1 MIKYAPLSHS
11 FFRHASLWWRGGWA
25 GVFVLLATP
34 AAIASPYTVQ
44 SISAEADRVIIALS
58 EVVSF
63 TQAALP
69 GDARRNLKDR
79 CYVDL
84 TPAILDRMA
93 RRYVAVDSAVIH
105 QVRAAQFRADTVRVV
120 LDLGSSRRCQVT
132 PLSDPPRLQV
142 SMVTHAEEKPR
153 AVSTTMP
160 EEAAV
165 NVEEG
170 RSSSEAKP
178 GTESKTTPI
187 DAAASAVPKTPRP
200 EVADAEQPSTR
211 MSVTIYPTP
220 TPVGTSAQ
228 AAQGMSEERPS
239 RVLALED
246 AYQLAV
252 VNEEQVVIA
261 AHELAK
267 AELLPWR
274 AIALMTPRGEIGS
287 SYTRNKDAI
296 AFNAPPEAQSLFG
309 GSSVIRPRDNWLA
322 TFQVT
327 QPLIEPSFF
336 PSWRLGKEAVREEE
350 ERYEFTIRGVL
361 FGVAQAYY
369 EVLRFEA
376 QVKVAQDTL
385 NLAQEEMK
393 RAQVR
398 FRVGEVTKTDVLR
411 AEVAVERAGRALV
424 VDRNRL
430 KLARTVLARTVGLSE
445 VVGVLEPS
453 PPQSTGS
460 DYASLLDQA
469 YAQRQD
475 LRAQN
480 FAISVARERKNLV
493 LTRYFPQVNA
503 QFSYPRLDPETFA
516 NRDEFWTLFVNL
528 RWTIFDGGNRE
539 IDLLEANESLSQAE
553 LRVTELEKQIRV
565 EVREALLTVETLHT
579 TLETLRKEVALARE
593 NYDMTSKQYR
603 VGLSTSLDINT
614 SLNAL
619 NQVRTQLIDQTYTY
633 QTALLNLDNAIG
645 VFAQDYLPQ
654 R

>member
-1 MIKYAPLSHS
+1 MCL
-11 FFRHASLWWRGGWA
+11 L
-25 GVFVLLATP
+25 LLAP
-34 AAIASPYTVQ
+34 AAVASSAPARPTADKAGPVRSIA
-44 SISAEADRVIIALS
+44 ADADRVLITLS
-58 EVVSF
+58 ESVSF
-63 TQAALP
+63 SQAALP
-69 GDARRNLKDR
+69 GDAQRNLKDR

-84 TPAILDRMA
+84 TPAILDRQA
-93 RRYVAVDSAVIH
+93 QRYVAVDSATIL

-120 LDLGSSRRCQVT
+120 LDLVSSRECQVT
-132 PLSDPPRLQV
+132 LLSDPPRLQI
-142 SMVTHAEEKPR
+142 SLGPPAEETPR
-153 AVSTTMP
+153 AEATTAP
-160 EEAAV
+160 EEAVAR
-165 NVEEG
+165 VEDESPAAPAAPPLIEPKG
-170 RSSSEAKP
+170 QPPEAATHTAAKALP
-178 GTESKTTPI
+178 PEETE
-187 DAAASAVPKTPRP
+187 
-200 EVADAEQPSTR
+200 AEQATTR
-211 MSVTIYPTP
+211 ASVTIYPLAE
-220 TPVGTSAQ
+220 S
-228 AAQGMSEERPS
+228 PS
-239 RVLALED
+239 RVVALEE

-252 VNEEQVVIA
+252 VNEEQVAIA
-261 AHELAK
+261 ARELAK
-267 AELLPWR
+267 AKLLPWR
-274 AIALMTPRGEIGS
+274 AVALMTPRGEIGAAYS
-287 SYTRNKDAI
+287 RNKDEI
-296 AFNAPPEAQSLFG
+296 AFNAPPEARSLFG
-309 GSSVIRPRDNWLA
+309 GSSVIRPRNNWLT

-336 PSWRLGKEAVREEE
+336 PSWRLGKDAVREEE

-385 NLAQEEMK
+385 NLAQEELK
-393 RAQVR
+393 RAHVR
-398 FRVGEVTKTDVLR
+398 FRVGEVTKTDILR

-430 KLARTVLARTVGLSE
+430 KLARTVLARTVGLAE
-445 VVGVLEPS
+445 MVGVVEPT
-453 PPQSTGS
+453 PPQPVESE
-460 DYASLLDQA
+460 YASLLDQA
-469 YAQRQD
+469 YAHRQD

-480 FAISVARERKNLV
+480 LAVRVAHERKNMV

-528 RWTIFDGGNRE
+528 RWPLFDGGNRE
-539 IDLLEANESLSQAE
+539 LDLLEANETLSQTK

-565 EVREALLTVETLHT
+565 EVREALLSVETLHA
-579 TLETLRKEVALARE
+579 TLETLHKEVALARE
-593 NYDMTSKQYR
+593 NYEMTSKQYR

-633 QTALLNLDNAIG
+633 QIALLNLDNAIG

>member
-1 MIKYAPLSHS
+1 MKYAFQPYA
-11 FFRHASLWWRGGWA
+11 FFRYASLWWTGGWI
-25 GVFVLLATP
+25 GVCILLLAPAAVASSTP
-34 AAIASPYTVQ
+34 ARSIVDKAGPVRSIAADT
-44 SISAEADRVIIALS
+44 DRVLITLS
-58 EVVSF
+58 ESVSF
-63 TQAALP
+63 SQAALP
-69 GDARRNLKDR
+69 GDAKRNLKDR

-84 TPAILDRMA
+84 TPAVLDRQA
-93 RRYVAVDSAVIH
+93 QRYVAVDSAVIL

-120 LDLGSSRRCQVT
+120 LDLVSSRECQVML
-132 PLSDPPRLQV
+132 LSDPPRLQI
-142 SMVTHAEEKPR
+142 SIGPPAEEIPR
-153 AVSTTMP
+153 ADATTEP
-160 EEAAV
+160 EEAVAR
-165 NVEEG
+165 VEDE
-170 RSSSEAKP
+170 SPAAP
-178 GTESKTTPI
+178 VATPVIESKVQPPE
-187 DAAASAVPKTPRP
+187 AATQTAAKTLPP
-200 EVADAEQPSTR
+200 EEAEAEQTTTR
-211 MSVTIYPTP
+211 ATATIHPLAE
-220 TPVGTSAQ
+220 S
-228 AAQGMSEERPS
+228 PS
-239 RVLALED
+239 RVIALEE

-252 VNEEQVVIA
+252 VNEEQVAIA
-261 AHELAK
+261 ARELAK

-274 AIALMTPRGEIGS
+274 AIALMTPRGEIGG
-287 SYTRNKDAI
+287 SYSRNKDAI

-309 GSSVIRPRDNWLA
+309 GSSVIRPRNNWLT

-327 QPLIEPSFF
+327 QPLLEPLFF

-376 QVKVAQDTL
+376 QVKVTQDAL
-385 NLAQEEMK
+385 NLAQEELK
-393 RAQVR
+393 RARVR

-445 VVGVLEPS
+445 VVGVQEPS
-453 PPQSTGS
+453 PPQQTGS
-460 DYASLLDQA
+460 DYTSLLDQA

-480 FAISVARERKNLV
+480 LAVGVARERKNLV

-528 RWTIFDGGNRE
+528 RWAIFDGGKRE
-539 IDLLEANESLSQAE
+539 IDLLEANENFSQAE

-565 EVREALLTVETLHT
+565 EVREALLTVETLHA
-579 TLETLRKEVALARE
+579 TLETLRKEVTLARE

-614 SLNAL
+614 ALNAL

-633 QTALLNLDNAIG
+633 QIALLNLDNAIG

>member
-1 MIKYAPLSHS
+1 MCIL
-11 FFRHASLWWRGGWA
+11 
-25 GVFVLLATP
+25 LLAP
-34 AAIASPYTVQ
+34 AAVASSAAARSIVDKAGPVRSIAADT
-44 SISAEADRVIIALS
+44 DRVLITLS
-58 EVVSF
+58 ESVSF
-63 TQAALP
+63 SQAALP
-69 GDARRNLKDR
+69 GDAKRNLKDR

-84 TPAILDRMA
+84 TPAILDRQA
-93 RRYVAVDSAVIH
+93 QRYVAVDSAMIL

-120 LDLGSSRRCQVT
+120 LDLVSSRECQVT
-132 PLSDPPRLQV
+132 LLSDPPRLQI
-142 SMVTHAEEKPR
+142 SIGPPAEEIPR
-153 AVSTTMP
+153 ADATTEP
-160 EEAAV
+160 EEAVAR
-165 NVEEG
+165 VEDE
-170 RSSSEAKP
+170 SPAAP
-178 GTESKTTPI
+178 VATPVIESKVQPPE
-187 DAAASAVPKTPRP
+187 AATQTAAKTLPP
-200 EVADAEQPSTR
+200 EETEAEQTTTR
-211 MSVTIYPTP
+211 ATATIHPLAE
-220 TPVGTSAQ
+220 S
-228 AAQGMSEERPS
+228 PS
-239 RVLALED
+239 RVIALEE

-252 VNEEQVVIA
+252 VNEEQVAIA
-261 AHELAK
+261 ARELAK

-274 AIALMTPRGEIGS
+274 AIALMTPRGEIGG
-287 SYTRNKDAI
+287 SYSRNKDAI

-309 GSSVIRPRDNWLA
+309 GSSVIRPRNNWLT

-327 QPLIEPSFF
+327 QPLLEPLFF

-376 QVKVAQDTL
+376 QVKVTQDAL
-385 NLAQEEMK
+385 NLAQEELK
-393 RAQVR
+393 RARVR

-430 KLARTVLARTVGLSE
+430 KLARAVLARTVGLSE
-445 VVGVLEPS
+445 VVGVQEPS
-453 PPQSTGS
+453 PPQQTGS
-460 DYASLLDQA
+460 DYTSLLDQA

-480 FAISVARERKNLV
+480 LAVGVARERKNIV

-528 RWTIFDGGNRE
+528 RWAIFDGGKRE
-539 IDLLEANESLSQAE
+539 IDLLEANENFSQAE

-565 EVREALLTVETLHT
+565 EVREALLTVETLHA
-579 TLETLRKEVALARE
+579 TLETLRKEVTLAHE

-614 SLNAL
+614 ALNAL

-633 QTALLNLDNAIG
+633 QIALLNLDNAIG

>member
-1 MIKYAPLSHS
+1 MKYAFQPYA
-11 FFRHASLWWRGGWA
+11 FFRYASLWRTGGWV
-25 GVFVLLATP
+25 GVCILLLAP
-34 AAIASPYTVQ
+34 AAVASSAAARSIVDKAGPVRSIAADT
-44 SISAEADRVIIALS
+44 DRVLITLS
-58 EVVSF
+58 ESVSF
-63 TQAALP
+63 SQAALP
-69 GDARRNLKDR
+69 GDAKRNLKDR

-84 TPAILDRMA
+84 TPAILDRQA
-93 RRYVAVDSAVIH
+93 QRYVAVDSAMIL

-120 LDLGSSRRCQVT
+120 LDLVSSRECQVT
-132 PLSDPPRLQV
+132 LLSDPPRLQI
-142 SMVTHAEEKPR
+142 SIGPPAEEIPR
-153 AVSTTMP
+153 ADATTEP
-160 EEAAV
+160 EEAVAR
-165 NVEEG
+165 VEDE
-170 RSSSEAKP
+170 SPAAPVATPVIESKVQPSEAATQTAAKTLP
-178 GTESKTTPI
+178 PEETE
-187 DAAASAVPKTPRP
+187 
-200 EVADAEQPSTR
+200 AEQTTTR
-211 MSVTIYPTP
+211 ATATIHPLAE
-220 TPVGTSAQ
+220 S
-228 AAQGMSEERPS
+228 PS
-239 RVLALED
+239 RVIALEE

-252 VNEEQVVIA
+252 VNEEQVAIA
-261 AHELAK
+261 ARELAK

-274 AIALMTPRGEIGS
+274 AIALMTPRGEIGG
-287 SYTRNKDAI
+287 SYSRNKDAI

-309 GSSVIRPRDNWLA
+309 GSSVIRPRNNWLT

-327 QPLIEPSFF
+327 QPLLEPLFF

-376 QVKVAQDTL
+376 QVKVTQDAL
-385 NLAQEEMK
+385 NLAQEELK
-393 RAQVR
+393 RARVR

-430 KLARTVLARTVGLSE
+430 KLARAVLARTVGLSE
-445 VVGVLEPS
+445 VVGVQEPS
-453 PPQSTGS
+453 PPQQTGS
-460 DYASLLDQA
+460 DYTSLLDQA

-480 FAISVARERKNLV
+480 LAVGVARERKNLV

-528 RWTIFDGGNRE
+528 RWAIFDGGKRE
-539 IDLLEANESLSQAE
+539 IDLLEANENFSQAE

-565 EVREALLTVETLHT
+565 EVREALLTVETLHA
-579 TLETLRKEVALARE
+579 TLETLRKEVTLARE

-633 QTALLNLDNAIG
+633 QIALLNLDNAIG

>member
-1 MIKYAPLSHS
+1 MIHYALLPHS
-11 FFRHASLWWRGGWA
+11 FFRYAPLWWTGGWV
-25 GVFVLLATP
+25 GVFILLASP
-34 AAIASPYTVQ
+34 AALASPQTVQ
-44 SISAEADRVIIALS
+44 SISAEADQVIITLS
-58 EVVSF
+58 EAVSF
-63 TQAALP
+63 THAALP
-69 GDARRNLKDR
+69 GDARRHQEER

-84 TPAILDRMA
+84 TPAILDTPA
-93 RRYVAVDSAVIH
+93 RRYVTVDSAVIH
-105 QVRAAQFRADTVRVV
+105 QVRTAQFRADTVRVV
-120 LDLGSSRRCQVT
+120 LDLAAPRRCQVT
-132 PLSDPPRLQV
+132 PLSDPPRLQI

-153 AVSTTMP
+153 AVSTTIP

-165 NVEEG
+165 GVEEG

-178 GTESKTTPI
+178 EMESKATPTG
-187 DAAASAVPKTPRP
+187 AAAPVVHKTARP
-200 EVADAEQPSTR
+200 EVAEAEHISPRVSA
-211 MSVTIYPTP
+211 
-220 TPVGTSAQ
+220 PVHPLQVRTTAQ
-228 AAQGMSEERPS
+228 AAQGISEERPS
-239 RVLALED
+239 RVLTLED

-252 VNEEQVVIA
+252 VNEEQVAIA
-261 AHELAK
+261 ARELAK

-274 AIALMTPRGEIGS
+274 AIALMTPRGEIGGAYS
-287 SYTRNKDAI
+287 RNKDAI
-296 AFNAPPEAQSLFG
+296 AFNAPPESRSLFG

-336 PSWRLGKEAVREEE
+336 SSWRLGKEAVREEAA
-350 ERYEFTIRGVL
+350 RYEFTIRGVL

-376 QVKVAQDTL
+376 QVKVAHDTL
-385 NLAQEEMK
+385 NLAQEELK

-411 AEVAVERAGRALV
+411 AEVAVERTGRALV

-430 KLARTVLARTVGLSE
+430 KLARTVLARAVGLSE
-445 VVGVLEPS
+445 QVGVLEPA
-453 PPQSTGS
+453 PPHSAGS

-480 FAISVARERKNLV
+480 LAVGVARERKNLV

-528 RWTIFDGGNRE
+528 RWTIFDGGSRE
-539 IDLLEANESLSQAE
+539 IDLLEADETLSQAE
-553 LRVTELEKQIRV
+553 LRVAELEKQIRV
-565 EVREALLTVETLHT
+565 EVREALLAVETLHA
-579 TLETLRKEVALARE
+579 TLETLRKEVTLARE

-645 VFAQDYLPQ
+645 VFAQDSLPQ